1 MDEIYTISISL
12 AVVVGIFIILSVII
26 SMLGEIAQ
34 MISILVVIVVLIL
47 IFVPAPEWAQIKAP
61 EWTKDIKAPEWATK
75 TPEWVNNIKMPEIPP
90 MSEWFKKKEVAP
102 PEAPLTTTT
111 MMPETKTESTPSS
124 LYMKS
129 VDMKVPTLSAPIT
142 SALDMTKGNE
152 VFHVQGQF
160 DYSMARAVCKSYGAQ
175 LATFDQI
182 KRSHDK
188 GAEWC
193 EYGWSEDS
201 MVLYP
206 TQYKSWEKFKESE
219 EPQRCGIPGVNG
231 GYNNDTSQQ
240 LGANCYGKKPA
251 GKITPYSFPKVK
263 ARPIPEYDVSP
274 FNYGSWNGI

>member
-12 AVVVGIFIILSVII
+12 AVIVGIFILMSII
-26 SMLGEIAQ
+26 SMLGYIALVLV
-34 MISILVVIVVLIL
+34 LVVAAVIL
-47 IFVPAPEWAQIKAP
+47 ISVYVPMPEWVQNMKI
-61 EWTKDIKAPEWATK
+61 PEWATK
-75 TPEWVNNIKMPEIPP
+75 TPEWVKNIKIPP

-102 PEAPLTTTT
+102 PAAPLTTTT

-129 VDMKVPTLSAPIT
+129 VDMKAPSLSAPIT
-142 SALDMTKGNE
+142 SALDMAKGNE

-175 LATFDQI
+175 LATYDQI
-182 KRSHDK
+182 SQSHKK

-206 TQYKSWEKFKESE
+206 TQYKSWEKFKASE

-240 LGANCYGKKPA
+240 LGANCYGKKPK

-263 ARPIPEYDVSP
+263 PRPIPEYDVSP
-274 FNYGSWNGI
+274 FNYTSWNGI

>member
-12 AVVVGIFIILSVII
+12 AVLVGIFLFFSIID
-26 SMLGEIAQ
+26 MLGYIAL
-34 MISILVVIVVLIL
+34 MMALIIAIVVLISL
-47 IFVPAPEWAQIKAP
+47 YFPTQMGVQNM
-61 EWTKDIKAPEWATK
+61 K
-75 TPEWVNNIKMPEIPP
+75 TPEWIKNIKFPSIPP
-90 MSEWFKKKEVAP
+90 MSTWFKKKEVVP
-102 PEAPLTTTT
+102 PEKPLTTDT
-111 MMPETKTESTPSS
+111 MMPETTVKPTNSS
-124 LYMKS
+124 VYMDS
-129 VDMKVPTLSAPIT
+129 IDMKAPALSAPIT

-175 LATFDQI
+175 LATYDQI

-219 EPQRCGIPGVNG
+219 EPQRCGIPGING

-240 LGANCYGKKPA
+240 LGVNCYGKKPK
-251 GKITPYSFPKVK
+251 GKITPFSFPKVK
-263 ARPIPEYDVSP
+263 PRPTPEYDVSP
-274 FNYGSWNGI
+274 FNYSSWNGI